1 MGWNAYAI
9 TDLSTAV
16 TDLCLCL
23 FTGQA
28 IPRGRYPIDPE
39 CRFASLATFF
49 YILSTLLVTFAVNGV
64 LAYGTPLILYRTI
77 NASVAVA
84 FVVLALYSMNKWA
97 WISSYALN
105 IFDFLGLFIVLAG
118 MERYHRQPEPDTEM
132 LTHFSSSPE
141 EGEEEE
147 EEEEEVF

>member
-1 MGWNAYAI
+1 MGWNVYAI

-23 FTGQA
+23 FTGQS

-49 YILSTLLVTFAVNGV
+49 YIFSTLLVTFAVNGV

-105 IFDFLGLFIVLAG
+105 IFDFFGLFIVLAG

-132 LTHFSSSPE
+132 LTHFPSSPE
-141 EGEEEE
+141 EGEEDEE
-147 EEEEEVF
+147 EELF